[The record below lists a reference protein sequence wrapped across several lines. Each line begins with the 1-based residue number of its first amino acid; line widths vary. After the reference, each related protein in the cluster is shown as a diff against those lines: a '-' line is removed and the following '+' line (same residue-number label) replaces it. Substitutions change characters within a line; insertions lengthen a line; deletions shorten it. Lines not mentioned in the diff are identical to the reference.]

1 MQQQTLSRI
10 LAALLIAFAA
20 TAGAAPIGVTVNS
33 VHLNDDASINDPN
46 WSYNSLTNELT
57 LHGSGNFMVSG
68 TNTAGKA
75 RIIIPNGVTN
85 TVRFWVSVSRHPLM
99 TNAFSHWA
107 QMPASRSSSRVCC
120 ALSGL
125 SLA

>member
-1 MQQQTLSRI
+1 MNTKTI
-10 LAALLIAFAA
+10 LALACAGLVAA

-33 VHLNDDASINDPN
+33 VHLNDDASITDDG
-46 WSYNSLTNELT
+46 WTYNSQTGDIT
-57 LHGSGNFMVSG
+57 FHGSRNFMVSG
-68 TNTAGKA
+68 TNEFGKA